1 MPGKRR
7 DIRWRGPVMSNIRS
21 YVKQI
26 LTSEYLALI
35 LRLFVGYYFIYAS
48 MSKIPYPAQFA
59 EILATYR
66 LFPYP
71 IVNVMAVVAPW
82 VELVTGLFIIIGLRN
97 RASAILI
104 MFSYIVFNVAIGL
117 NVIVGSPITCGC
129 YDTVGEPVSWMK
141 VGKNTVW
148 FLFTL
153 QVFFYDKL
161 FLLRKGR

>member
-1 MPGKRR
+1 MNKG
-7 DIRWRGPVMSNIRS
+7 WS
-21 YVKQI
+21 YIKQI
-26 LTSEYLALI
+26 IRSEYLALI

-59 EILATYR
+59 DVLAAYR

-71 IVNVMAVVAPW
+71 LVNALAVVVPW
-82 VELVTGLFIIIGLRN
+82 MELVTGLFIIIGLRN

-104 MFSYIVFNVAIGL
+104 ILLYIGFNIAVGL

-141 VGKNTVW
+141 IGKNTVW
-148 FLFTL
+148 LLFTI
-153 QVFFYDKL
+153 QVFFFDRL
-161 FLLRKGR
+161 FLLRKGGKLRR

>member
-1 MPGKRR
+1 
-7 DIRWRGPVMSNIRS
+7 MSNIRS
-21 YVKQI
+21 SVGGI
-26 LTSEYLALI
+26 LGSEYLAFV

-59 EILATYR
+59 DLLAAYR

-71 IVNVMAVVAPW
+71 VVNLLAVVVPW
-82 VELVTGLFIIIGLRN
+82 AELVTGLFIIIGLRS

-104 MFSYIVFNVAIGL
+104 ILLYIGFNVAVGL

-141 VGKNTVW
+141 IAKNTVW
-148 FLFTL
+148 LLFAIH
-153 QVFFYDKL
+153 VFFFDRL
-161 FLLRKGR
+161 FLLRKGG

>member
-1 MPGKRR
+1 
-7 DIRWRGPVMSNIRS
+7 MSNIRS
-21 YVKQI
+21 SVAEI
-26 LTSEYLALI
+26 LSSEYLAFV

-59 EILATYR
+59 EVLASYR

-71 IVNVMAVVAPW
+71 IVNLLSVVVPW
-82 VELVTGLFIIIGLRN
+82 AELVTGLFIIIGLRN

-104 MFSYIVFNVAIGL
+104 ILLYIGFIVAVGL

-141 VGKNTVW
+141 VGKNTIW
-148 FLFTL
+148 LLFTI
-153 QVFFYDKL
+153 QVFFFDRL
-161 FLLRKGR
+161 FLLRKGG

>member
-1 MPGKRR
+1 
-7 DIRWRGPVMSNIRS
+7 MSDVRS
-21 YVKQI
+21 SIKQI
-26 LTSEYLALI
+26 LGSEYLAFI

-59 EILATYR
+59 DVLASYR

-71 IVNVMAVVAPW
+71 FINVLAVVVPW
-82 VELVTGLFIIIGLRN
+82 IELITGLFIIIGLRN

-104 MFSYIVFNVAIGL
+104 ALLYIGFIVAIGL

-141 VGKNTVW
+141 IGKNTVW
-148 FLFTL
+148 LLFTI
-153 QVFFYDKL
+153 QVFFFDRL
-161 FLLRKGR
+161 FLLRKGGKLRQ